1 LAVLLLLDPW
11 LEPRGLTAL
20 PRQWQ
25 LEPGGPTALP
35 RQ

>member
-1 LAVLLLLDPW
+1 LAVLLLLDPR
-11 LEPRGLTAL
+11 LEPGGPTVL

-35 RQ
+35 

>member
-11 LEPRGLTAL
+11 LEPGGPTAL

-25 LEPGGPTALP
+25 LELGGPTVLS